1 MHASGKNAPARRI
14 KAIDLPVRLFHWLTV
29 LAFVLAYVLADHY
42 RAAHQWLGYALG
54 ILLGLRM
61 VWGMIGSYYVR
72 FTTIV
77 SSMLHL
83 PRYLAQLWR
92 REETYSPVYNPLGA
106 SMVVLMLLN
115 LAAIVL
121 SGHLLTTDHYWGDDA
136 MSALHE
142 LTTQIM
148 LALIALHLL
157 GVLYASLRQRQNLA
171 KAMID
176 GYKRAS

>member
-1 MHASGKNAPARRI
+1 MNPLAQRI
-14 KAIDLPVRLFHWLTV
+14 KAIDLPVRLFHWFTV
-29 LAFVLAYVLADHY
+29 TTFVLAYILADHY
-42 RAAHQWLGYALG
+42 RTAHQWLGYTLG
-54 ILLGLRM
+54 ILLALRM
-61 VWGMIGSYYVR
+61 VWGMVGSYYAR
-72 FTTIV
+72 FTTIGT
-77 SSMLHL
+77 SMLRLSH
-83 PRYLAQLWR
+83 YLARLWR

-106 SMVVLMLLN
+106 LMVALMLLD

-121 SGHLLTTDHYWGDDA
+121 SGHLLTTDRYWGDEA

-148 LALIALHLL
+148 LVLIALHLL
-157 GVLYASLRQRQNLA
+157 GVLHASLRQRQNLA